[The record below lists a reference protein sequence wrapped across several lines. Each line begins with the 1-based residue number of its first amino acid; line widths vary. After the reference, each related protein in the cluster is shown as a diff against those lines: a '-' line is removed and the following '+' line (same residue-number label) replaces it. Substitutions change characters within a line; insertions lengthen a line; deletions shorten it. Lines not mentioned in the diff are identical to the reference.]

1 MEKKDRER
9 EGLVGWDVKEEKR
22 KGKERGLNF
31 SMISFVK
38 LHSIKQ
44 NHAIQIMMLKHLLLL
59 N

>member
-1 MEKKDRER
+1 
-9 EGLVGWDVKEEKR
+9 LVGWDVKEEKR